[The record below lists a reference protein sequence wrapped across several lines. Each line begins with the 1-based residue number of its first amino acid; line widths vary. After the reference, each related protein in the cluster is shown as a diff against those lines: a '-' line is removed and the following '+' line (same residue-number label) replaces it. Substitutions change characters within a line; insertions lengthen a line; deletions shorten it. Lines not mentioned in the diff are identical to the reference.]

1 MPSLYRHSIVLAI
14 FSIFHRVSPFNG
26 KSLLLNCEPI
36 SNEILGFSVIS
47 ASDAENNL
55 LNTQFMPFFAMFCH
69 LYRCLILTCSPFKIK
84 ALAKIHLIALGNIR

>member
-36 SNEILGFSVIS
+36 SNEILRFSVIS
-47 ASDAENNL
+47 ASDAEKNL
-55 LNTQFMPFFAMFCH
+55 LNTQFMPFLQCFAAF
-69 LYRCLILTCSPFKIK
+69 IDV
-84 ALAKIHLIALGNIR
+84 